1 MNEMNDLGY
10 FCLAIYSNKVY
21 DLVTTNYCIIVLPYT
36 LVMCVITLRIS
47 LGICDFKIP

>member
-21 DLVTTNYCIIVLPYT
+21 DLVTTNAHLVSPYT